1 MWLVVGLGNP
11 GAKYEHTRHNVGFRV
26 VDELAAS
33 HGLPACKPSKFGG
46 DLSLGQLY
54 GTKVC
59 LLKPMEFMN
68 LSGFAVQRVAKF
80 HGVAPDHIVIIHDE
94 LDLEPG
100 TIRVKLGGGHGGHN
114 GLRSLLEQL
123 GTADFA
129 RIRVGIGRPPIKG
142 AEVASWVLGG
152 FAPELAQVVAHSVKD
167 AAAAAAMT
175 VKSGPA
181 AAMNQFNSGK
191 SSK

>member
-26 VDELAAS
+26 VDELASAF
-33 HGLPACKPSKFGG
+33 GFPTLRPSKFGG
-46 DLSLGQLY
+46 DVSLGQIH

-59 LLKPMEFMN
+59 LLKPTEFMN
-68 LSGFAVQRVAKF
+68 LSGFAVQRAAKF
-80 HGVAPDHIVIIHDE
+80 HGIAPDHMLIIHDE

-100 TIRVKLGGGHGGHN
+100 TTRVKVGGGHGGHN

-123 GTADFA
+123 GTPDFA
-129 RIRVGIGRPPIKG
+129 RIRIGIGRPPVKG

-152 FAPELAQVVAHSVKD
+152 FAPELAKTVDQAVKD
-167 AAAAAAMT
+167 AVAAVAAT

-181 AAMNQFNSGK
+181 AAMNQFNS
-191 SSK
+191 SKGSK